1 MSLHDLH
8 DDSVKSSMT
17 HYFPI
22 KEDLEV
28 LNSTLCASKLK
39 FAKMNG
45 LFFSSSLAKRLE
57 LKWVNDLDRV
67 FMKPSKNTMQIGK
80 VICNLANTNF
90 FCYWL
95 SVSQRA

>member
-39 FAKMNG
+39 FAKMYG
-45 LFFSSSLAKRLE
+45 LFFSSSLAKR
-57 LKWVNDLDRV
+57 
-67 FMKPSKNTMQIGK
+67 
-80 VICNLANTNF
+80 
-90 FCYWL
+90 
-95 SVSQRA
+95 